1 MSAVASALD
10 RQKNLRTRYG
20 ALLFALAL
28 FGYPIVGSLVSLL
41 NIESRLLS
49 VPFRLFVGL
58 MGLFMFATMGRMRFD
73 NWRLLILLIWCA
85 LILRLCFDTL
95 VAGIDGADYALGFFI
110 VGSVLP
116 VFALWKLDAYDQER
130 FALAGFITATIGSLI
145 SLFGNYAGA
154 FGASDLTELTG
165 RLSSAS
171 LNPVSLGHLAVS
183 GFFCG
188 LVLMRKTT
196 AWRLITIAVVMGGL
210 IVVVVQTGSKG
221 PLLSLAI
228 ALSIWSVRRGIAGR
242 SIVLV
247 ASLTTLLVLY
257 GDNPLF
263 ERLLSINE
271 DPSTSDRIVLI
282 QDSWQQ
288 ILSSPWVGSASVELN
303 AGYYPHN
310 ILLEAAMS
318 FGLPLTVIL
327 VIVLLRGLIISWRLL
342 NKNCDLIALLY
353 IQALVISIISGAL
366 FTDSMLWVCLIMLFG
381 TKWSA
386 IKNKKLQL
394 ENPIQHS
401 KNVKFIKVM
410 PVLRPQ

>member
-10 RQKNLRTRYG
+10 RQKNRRERYG
-20 ALLFALAL
+20 ALLFSLAL

-49 VPFRLFVGL
+49 VPFRLIVGL
-58 MGLFMFATMGRMRFD
+58 MGLFMFTTMGRMRFD

-85 LILRLCFDTL
+85 LILRLGFDTL

-116 VFALWKLDAYDQER
+116 VLALWKLDAYDQER

-145 SLFGNYAGA
+145 SLFGNHLGA
-154 FGASDLTELTG
+154 FGESDLTELTG
-165 RLSSAS
+165 RLSSVS

-196 AWRLITIAVVMGGL
+196 LWRLVTIAVVMGGL
-210 IVVVVQTGSKG
+210 VFVVMQTGSKG
-221 PLLSLAI
+221 PVLSLII
-228 ALSIWSVRRGIAGR
+228 ALLLWSIRRGIAGR
-242 SIVLV
+242 LIVLI
-247 ASLTTLLVLY
+247 ALLTTLLVLY

-303 AGYYPHN
+303 TGYYPHN

-342 NKNCDLIALLY
+342 NKNYDLIALLY
-353 IQALVISIISGAL
+353 IQALVISQVSGAL
-366 FTDSMLWVCLIMLFG
+366 FADSILWVCLIILLCA
-381 TKWSA
+381 KWPA
-386 IKNKKLQL
+386 IKNKKLKL
-394 ENPIQHS
+394 EDSIRNNKH
-401 KNVKFIKVM
+401 VKFINVV
-410 PVLRPQ
+410 PVLKRL

>member
-1 MSAVASALD
+1 MSAVTSALD
-10 RQKNLRTRYG
+10 RQQNLRARYG

-85 LILRLCFDTL
+85 MILRLVFDTL

-116 VFALWKLDAYDQER
+116 VFALWKLNAYDQKR
-130 FALAGFITATIGSLI
+130 FALAGFITATIGSLL

-188 LVLMRKTT
+188 LVLIRKTT
-196 AWRLITIAVVMGGL
+196 LSRLVTLSVVMGGL
-210 IVVVVQTGSKG
+210 VFVVVQTGSKG
-221 PLLSLAI
+221 PIISLAI
-228 ALSIWSVRRGIAGR
+228 ALLMWSIRRRIAIR
-242 SIVLV
+242 LIVLI
-247 ASLTTLLVLY
+247 ALLTTLLVLY
-257 GDNPLF
+257 DNNPLF
-263 ERLLSINE
+263 KRLMFINE
-271 DPSTSDRIVLI
+271 DLSTFDRMILI

-288 ILSSPWVGSASVELN
+288 ILSSPWIGSASVELN
-303 AGYYPHN
+303 TGYYPHN
-310 ILLEAAMS
+310 IFLEAAMS
-318 FGLPLTVIL
+318 FGLPLTMIL
-327 VIVLLRGLIISWRLL
+327 VIVILRGLIISWRLL
-342 NKNCDLIALLY
+342 NKDFDLIALLY
-353 IQALVISIISGAL
+353 IQALVISQVSGAL
-366 FTDSMLWVCLIMLFG
+366 FADSMLWICLIILLS
-381 TKWSA
+381 TKWSVVK
-386 IKNKKLQL
+386 IKNQL
-394 ENPIQHS
+394 EPSIQNN
-401 KNVKFIKVM
+401 KYVKFINII
-410 PVLRPQ
+410 PVLKDR